1 MKGGGGA
8 RRRGAGTSGGS
19 HAERRAPEGQR
30 GDEVL
35 DVLGLYCPIPI
46 IRTAERIRMME
57 AGRILEVVSDDRV
70 VLLDMPAWCRSHGQE
85 YLGFREEAGAWRLF
99 VRKAPGGADPPRSQI
114 PDAELD

>member
-1 MKGGGGA
+1 MNGGGGA
-8 RRRGAGTSGGS
+8 RRRGAGTGGGS
-19 HAERRAPEGQR
+19 GTERRAPDGLS

-46 IRTAERIRMME
+46 IRTADRIRMME
-57 AGRILEVVSDDRV
+57 TGRILEVISDDRV

-99 VRKAPGGADPPRSQI
+99 VRKARGPARSKI
-114 PDAELD
+114 EDELD